1 LSVDHLFTLHA
12 QSAGRLEKQQLACR
26 ETPGFLE
33 RRGETMIQF
42 NRNKLLAALLVCGAF
57 SAPAAFADIK
67 IGFNVPLTGFAA
79 SDGKSALEG
88 AKLAVA
94 QANAKGGVAGQKL
107 DLVVYDDQGIAKEAV
122 PVATKL
128 VEKDQVIGAVSGSY
142 SGSTRAAASIFQ
154 QAKVPYVVAYA
165 IHPDITLAGDYMF
178 RVSAMGE
185 VQGRAGAKLVQ
196 TLGKKNAV
204 LITLKND
211 FGQALGSG
219 FKEAAPKLGIKILN
233 EYEYGMADRQFGA
246 LISKVK
252 SDNPEIIYASGYFF
266 NAGPLVSQLRAAG
279 VTVPVIGQEGYDSDK
294 FIEIA
299 GPASEGTFITTS
311 LDRDSKSPVTQA
323 FIADFK
329 KSASFNSDMVA
340 ASAYTATSVLIEGLK
355 KTEGKGGEALKNA
368 LAAGSYDT
376 PIGKLTFNDLHE
388 VKKDVQVQIVKDKAF
403 HHYGVIS
410 DPVLLAPP
418 TKAGK

>member
-1 LSVDHLFTLHA
+1 MV
-12 QSAGRLEKQQLACR
+12 
-26 ETPGFLE
+26 
-33 RRGETMIQF
+33 QF
-42 NRNKLLAALLVCGAF
+42 SRKKLVAALLIGGVL
-57 SAPAAFADIK
+57 STPAAFADIK

-128 VEKDQVIGAVSGSY
+128 VEKDKVVGAVSGSY

-154 QAKVPYVVAYA
+154 QAKTPYVVAYA

-185 VQGRAGAKLVQ
+185 VQGRAGAKLAE
-196 TLGKKNAV
+196 TLGKKKAV

-211 FGQALGSG
+211 FGQALASG
-219 FKEAAPKLGIKILN
+219 FKEAAPKLGVQIAS

-266 NAGPLVSQLRAAG
+266 NAGPLISQLRAAG
-279 VTVPVIGQEGYDSDK
+279 VTTPVIGQEGYDSDK

-299 GPASEGTFITTS
+299 GPASEGTYITTS

-329 KSASFNSDMVA
+329 KSANFNSDMVA
-340 ASAYTATSVLIEGLK
+340 ASAYTATNVLIEGLK

-368 LAAGSYDT
+368 LAAGTYDT
-376 PIGKLTFNDLHE
+376 PIGKLAFNDLHE

-403 HHYGVIS
+403 HHHSVIS

-418 TKAGK
+418 TKPAK